1 MPAKPFDAETIHV
14 PLNRLD
20 LAEANARR
28 TGREEGLDELAASI
42 AAHGLLHNLGV
53 VRRHDAEGEPTGRY
67 DVIAGGR
74 RLAALRLLS
83 ERRKIAKGAPIP
95 CRVLETDGDAT
106 GASLAENVVR
116 VAMHPADQ
124 FEAFARLHA
133 EGQDVERIA
142 RRFGVSPLT
151 VRQRLRLASVS
162 PALIAAFRAGEMGLE
177 AVTAFAVTDDHEA
190 QERVWRQAQGYG
202 MHPASIRRLL
212 VEGRVPL
219 DDRRVR
225 FVGLDAYEAAGGG
238 VERDLF
244 SEDGEGWIAD
254 PALLAR
260 LVDERLAREA
270 EAVRAEGWGWVDALP
285 ALPRDL
291 WRMARLRPQRAPL
304 SAEDEARLSALGER
318 FDAIEAECGDEP
330 DEDQSAELDRIE
342 AEIEAI
348 RGREVAW
355 RPEDRARSGAIVAPD
370 GGGGVRVE
378 RGLLRPGEATND
390 GAVPEEEEAD
400 EAPRPTAK
408 ERPPAGLPAALR
420 GELLAH
426 RSAALQAEVAAR
438 PDLALRVL
446 LHALI
451 VERDT
456 PWRAV
461 AKVTLRPPALHV
473 ACPGIEAAPAH
484 ADLEARSAMALDAAR
499 VPEGERLWPWLLA
512 LDTAAA
518 LDLLAVLVAPSID
531 AGSEDWTV
539 PGGAPSPA
547 EQVAASAGLDMRRW
561 WRPTAEAFFGR
572 VTKDA
577 IEAAVR
583 EGAGDNAARQIAGAK
598 KAAMAEAAEG
608 LLAGAGWLPEPLR
621 ARPTAE
627 AVEPEAPVLQAAE

>member
-1 MPAKPFDAETIHV
+1 MATKPLDTETIHV

-28 TGREEGLDELAASI
+28 TGREDGLEELAASI

-53 VRRHDAEGEPTGRY
+53 VPAHDADGEPTGRY
-67 DVIAGGR
+67 EVIAGGR
-74 RLAALRLLS
+74 RLAALRLLA
-83 ERRKIAKGAPIP
+83 ERRKIAKGAPVP
-95 CRVLETDGDAT
+95 CRVLAADGDAT

-162 PALIAAFRAGEMGLE
+162 PALIAAFRAGEMGLD
-177 AVTAFAVTDDHEA
+177 AVTAFAVTDDHA
-190 QERVWRQAQGYG
+190 TQERVWRQAQGYG

-225 FVGLDAYEAAGGG
+225 FVGLDVYEAAGGA

-244 SEDGEGWIAD
+244 SEDGEGWIAG

-260 LVDERLAREA
+260 LVEERLAREA
-270 EAVRAEGWGWVDALP
+270 EAVRAQGWGWVDALP
-285 ALPRDL
+285 ALPPDL
-291 WRMARLRPQRAPL
+291 WRMARLRPQPVPL
-304 SAEDEARLSALGER
+304 SAEDEARLSALAER

-330 DEDQSAELDRIE
+330 DKDQSDELDRIE
-342 AEIEAI
+342 AEIEVI
-348 RGREVAW
+348 RAREVTW

-370 GGGGVRVE
+370 GAGGVRIE
-378 RGLLRPGEATND
+378 RGVLRPGEVVND
-390 GAVPEEEEAD
+390 DPAPEDGDAD
-400 EAPRPTAK
+400 EAPRPAVK
-408 ERPPAGLPAALR
+408 ERAPAGLPAALR
-420 GELLAH
+420 AELLAH
-426 RSAALQAEVAAR
+426 RTAALQNEVAAR

-451 VERDT
+451 VERDN

-461 AKVTLRPPALHV
+461 AKVALRPPVLHV
-473 ACPGIEAAPAH
+473 ACPGIEAAPAR
-484 ADLEARSAMALDAAR
+484 ADLEARSAATLNTAR

-518 LDLLAVLVAPSID
+518 LDLLAVLVAPSVD

-539 PGGAPSPA
+539 AGSAPSPA

-561 WRPTAEAFFGR
+561 WTPTAEGFFGR

-583 EGAGDNAARQIAGAK
+583 EGAGDDAARRIAGAK

-621 ARPTAE
+621 ARPA
-627 AVEPEAPVLQAAE
+627 AGAAEPEAPVLQAAE